1 MKNRENFSELN
12 ESQLEEKFK
21 HYKEELFNLRFQA
34 VTGQLSNPSR
44 ISLVRR
50 NIARVK
56 TYLAQIEKNRI
67 QGMLKAE
74 YDALLKDENIDS
86 MKTPVSEK
94 ISKLKARLSAKAR
107 KVNADIKANC
117 DKKVAE
123 LFKNIRSEI
132 SKKIRSLKKGE
143 KNNQLSTISKRLRD
157 GKYTTRKT
165 FLDKLSEMGLNDAAQ
180 IATIKESK
188 RAKLRELE
196 NIRAHQRELSTGGL
210 NELFLQIN
218 RENRKN
224 KGQQK

>member
-1 MKNRENFSELN
+1 MKNREKFFELSES
-12 ESQLEEKFK
+12 ELEEKFK

-44 ISLVRR
+44 ISIVRR

-74 YDALLKDENIDS
+74 YESLLKEKNFDS

-94 ISKLKARLSAKAR
+94 ISMLKARLSAKAR

-123 LFKNIRSEI
+123 LLKSIRGEV
-132 SKKIRSLKKGE
+132 SKKLQALKKGE
-143 KNNQLSTISKRLRD
+143 NNAQLSAVSKRLREN
-157 GKYTTRKT
+157 KVSIRKNL
-165 FLDKLSEMGLNDAAQ
+165 LDKLTELGLNDASQ
-180 IATIKESK
+180 IASLKESK

-196 NIRAHQRELSTGGL
+196 NIRALQRELSTGGL
-210 NELFLQIN
+210 NELFLQMN
-218 RENRKN
+218 RESRKN
-224 KGQQK
+224 NGQQK

>member
-1 MKNRENFSELN
+1 MKNRENFSELSEN
-12 ESQLEEKFK
+12 ELEEKFK

-50 NIARVK
+50 NIARCK

-74 YDALLKDENIDS
+74 YEALLKDEKIDS
-86 MKTPVSEK
+86 MKTPLSEK
-94 ISKLKARLSAKAR
+94 VTKLKARLSAKAR
-107 KVNADIKANC
+107 KVNEDIKANC

-123 LFKNIRSEI
+123 LLKNIRGEV
-132 SKKIRSLKKGE
+132 SKKLQAQKKGE
-143 KNNQLSTISKRLRD
+143 NDPQLHAVSRRLRD
-157 GKYTTRKT
+157 NKCSIRKK
-165 FLDKLSEMGLNDAAQ
+165 FLDKLTEMGLNDASQ

-196 NIRAHQRELSTGGL
+196 NIRALQRELSTGGL
-210 NELFLQIN
+210 KELFLQIN
-218 RENRKN
+218 RDNRKD
-224 KGQQK
+224 KSQQK

>member
-1 MKNRENFSELN
+1 MKNRENFSELS
-12 ESQLEEKFK
+12 ETELEEKFK

-56 TYLAQIEKNRI
+56 TYLAQLERNRI
-67 QGMLKAE
+67 QGMLKSE
-74 YDALLKDENIDS
+74 YEALLKEESIDS
-86 MKTPVSEK
+86 MKTPLSEK

-123 LFKNIRSEI
+123 LLKNIRGEV
-132 SKKIRSLKKGE
+132 SKKLQALKKGE
-143 KNNQLSTISKRLRD
+143 NNPQLSAVSKRLREN
-157 GKYTTRKT
+157 KCSIRKK
-165 FLDKLSEMGLNDAAQ
+165 FLDKLTEMGLNDASQ
-180 IATIKESK
+180 IATLKENK

-196 NIRAHQRELSTGGL
+196 NIRVLQRELSTGGL
-210 NELFLQIN
+210 NELFKQMA
-218 RENRKN
+218 RDSRKES
-224 KGQQK
+224 QKK

>member
-1 MKNRENFSELN
+1 MKNREKFFELSES
-12 ESQLEEKFK
+12 ELEEKFK

-44 ISLVRR
+44 ISIVRR

-74 YDALLKDENIDS
+74 YESLLKEKNFDS

-94 ISKLKARLSAKAR
+94 ISMLKARLSAKAR

-123 LFKNIRSEI
+123 LLKSIRGEV
-132 SKKIRSLKKGE
+132 SKKLQALKKGE
-143 KNNQLSTISKRLRD
+143 NNAQLSAVSKRLREN
-157 GKYTTRKT
+157 KVSIRKNL
-165 FLDKLSEMGLNDAAQ
+165 LDKLTELGLNDASQ
-180 IATIKESK
+180 IASLKESK

-196 NIRAHQRELSTGGL
+196 NIRALQRELSTGGL
-210 NELFLQIN
+210 NELFLQMN

-224 KGQQK
+224 NGQQK

>member
-1 MKNRENFSELN
+1 MKNRENFSELS
-12 ESQLEEKFK
+12 ESELEEKFK

-56 TYLAQIEKNRI
+56 TYIAQLEKNRI

-74 YDALLKDENIDS
+74 YDALLKEESIDS

-123 LFKNIRSEI
+123 LLKNIRSEV
-132 SKKIRSLKKGE
+132 SKKIHALKKGE
-143 KNNQLSTISKRLRD
+143 SNSQLTNISRRLRD
-157 GKYTTRKT
+157 GKCTTRKK
-165 FLDKLSEMGLNDAAQ
+165 FLDKLTEMGLNEATQ

-196 NIRAHQRELSTGGL
+196 NIRALQRELNTGGL

-224 KGQQK
+224 KDQQK

>member
-1 MKNRENFSELN
+1 MKNREKFSELN
-12 ESQLEEKFK
+12 ETELEEKFK

-34 VTGQLSNPSR
+34 VTGQLTNPSR

-74 YDALLKDENIDS
+74 YEALLEDSKIDS
-86 MKTPVSEK
+86 MKTPVSQK
-94 ISKLKARLSAKAR
+94 ISLLKVRLTNKAK

-123 LFKNIRSEI
+123 LLKNIRSQLHN
-132 SKKIRSLKKGE
+132 KIKALKDGE
-143 KNNQLSTISKRLRD
+143 RNTQLSSVFRRLRD
-157 GKYTTRKT
+157 GKCVTAKK
-165 FLDKLSEMGLNDAAQ
+165 FLDKLTEMGFNDATQ

-196 NIRAHQRELSTGGL
+196 NIRALQRELSTGGL
-210 NELFLQIN
+210 KELFLKIN
-218 RENRKN
+218 SDNRKA
-224 KGQQK
+224 KAQSK

>member
-12 ESQLEEKFK
+12 ESELEEKFK

-56 TYLAQIEKNRI
+56 TYLAQLERNRI
-67 QGMLKAE
+67 QGMLKSE
-74 YDALLKDENIDS
+74 YDALVKEESIDT
-86 MKTPVSEK
+86 MKTPLSEK
-94 ISKLKARLSAKAR
+94 ISKLKARLAAKAR

-123 LFKNIRSEI
+123 LLKNIRGEV
-132 SKKIRSLKKGE
+132 SKKLQALKKGE
-143 KNNQLSTISKRLRD
+143 NNAQLSAVSKRLRD
-157 GKYTTRKT
+157 NKCSIRKK
-165 FLDKLSEMGLNDAAQ
+165 FLDKLTEMGLNDASQ
-180 IATIKESK
+180 IATLKENK

-196 NIRAHQRELSTGGL
+196 NIRVLQRELSTGGL
-210 NELFLQIN
+210 NELFKQMA
-218 RENRKN
+218 REGRKES
-224 KGQQK
+224 QKK